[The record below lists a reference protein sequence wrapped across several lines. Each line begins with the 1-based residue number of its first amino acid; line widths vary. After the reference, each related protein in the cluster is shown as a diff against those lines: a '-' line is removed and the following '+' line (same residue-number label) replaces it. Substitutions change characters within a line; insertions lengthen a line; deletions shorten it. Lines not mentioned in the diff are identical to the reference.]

1 MDKNLNIP
9 KVSVIMPV
17 YNCEQYVGEAI
28 ESILNQTFP
37 DFELLIIDDASSDS
51 TVSIIKNYSDSRLKL
66 IEKPK
71 NSGYTNSL
79 NYGLSIARGEYI
91 ARMDGDDISL
101 PERFEKQIAF
111 LNENREIA
119 LCGSLFTIIG
129 TKTIVHVPENH
140 SEIRLTLLS
149 HCCFGHPTIM
159 MRKEILDQFSFHYDT
174 SREPAED
181 YDLWSKLS
189 VVTKLHNIQEVLV
202 DYRVHDA
209 QVSQKKNNQQIRNS
223 SEIKLQL
230 LNNLEFN
237 SSAEEQNLLHK
248 IFLQED
254 LFTFQELKQFQL
266 LKSKLLKANE
276 IGFFEPKGFSNY
288 LLNLEY
294 HICKQYF
301 FRRDQYSP
309 IIFFQYTKIK
319 RQIAFNLTPLNQLK
333 LLVKSLIFYKKK

>member
-1 MDKNLNIP
+1 MIVNKTP
-9 KVSVIMPV
+9 KITVLMPV
-17 YNCEQYVGEAI
+17 YNCELYIQEAI
-28 ESILNQTFP
+28 NSILNQTFS

-51 TVSIIKNYSDSRLKL
+51 TVSIIKKYSDSRLKL

-91 ARMDGDDISL
+91 ARMDGDDISFS
-101 PERFEKQIAF
+101 ERFEKQVAF

-119 LCGSLFTIIG
+119 LCGSLFTIVG
-129 TKTIVHVPENH
+129 TKTIIHVPENH
-140 SEIRLTLLS
+140 SEIKLTLLS

-159 MRKEILDQFSFHYDT
+159 MRKEILDQFSLHYDT

-189 VVTKLHNIQEVLV
+189 VVSELHNIQEVLL

-209 QVSQKKNNQQIRNS
+209 QVSQKKINQQIKNS

-237 SSAEEQNLLHK
+237 SSPEEQDLLRK

-254 LFTFQELKQFQL
+254 FFTFQELKQFQL
-266 LKSKLLKANE
+266 LKVKLLKANDVW
-276 IGFFEPKGFSNY
+276 FFEPKGFRNY
-288 LLNLEY
+288 LQNLEY
-294 HICKQYF
+294 RISKQYF
-301 FRRDQYSP
+301 FIRDQYSP
-309 IIFFQYTKIK
+309 IIFFQYIKIK
-319 RQIAFNLTPLNQLK
+319 RQITFNLTPLNQLK